1 MQTLLDAA
9 VQPRDTRQALRS
21 EPMAAHEID
30 AHPDAGR
37 IWATILQMREELHVC
52 YGGREV
58 PSLDLLGDGRLLG
71 VSV

>member
-37 IWATILQMREELHVC
+37 IWATILQMREDLHA
-52 YGGREV
+52 YGVG
-58 PSLDLLGDGRLLG
+58 PSLETLGSSRLLG
-71 VSV
+71 VAE